1 MRDTFAGNSGDCMEP
16 LESSGTPSAT
26 PITRIIWDLTYAC
39 PLRCKHCYS
48 ESGRRPAR
56 MLDRERMRR
65 VAQVIV
71 AARPERV
78 SFSGGEPLAVP
89 WWGEAADLLGQAGIP
104 VTVFTSGWAM
114 SERMAERLAGSVA
127 AVTVSVDGRDE
138 QAHDAIRGRAGSF
151 RRAMAALDRLSRV
164 KRSRAER
171 GEKHFRLGIDYTVTR
186 SGHDGLGDF
195 VAEATSRFPNLD
207 YVRFGAV
214 MPVGLGQEAGFVAEE
229 LLGDAELEALVGAES
244 ELISRAR
251 HGIEVSVTDV
261 RSFLPTSPLSVE
273 GDGIAQIEPDG
284 QLRAFACYE
293 AKVGNVLDEPID
305 VLWDRAL
312 AWRNTSFVR
321 EQTGSIRTLTDW
333 ARVTRVLDRRYGSV
347 ADKARIALRT

>member
-1 MRDTFAGNSGDCMEP
+1 MEP
-16 LESSGTPSAT
+16 LETSGILSAA
-26 PITRIIWDLTYAC
+26 PIARVIWDLTYAC
-39 PLRCKHCYS
+39 PLRCTHCYS

-65 VAQVIV
+65 VAAVII

-78 SFSGGEPLAVP
+78 SFSGGEPLLVP
-89 WWGEAADLLGQAGIP
+89 WWGEAANLLCQAGIP
-104 VTVFTSGWAM
+104 VTVFTSGWVM
-114 SERMAERLAGSVA
+114 NESVAERLATSVA

-138 QAHDAIRGRAGSF
+138 RTHDAIRGRAGSF

-164 KRSRAER
+164 KLSRTKR

-186 SGHDGLGDF
+186 SGRSGLGDF

-214 MPVGLGQEAGFVAEE
+214 MPVGLGQEPAFVDDE
-229 LLGDAELEALVGAES
+229 LLSDAELEALVDAES
-244 ELISRAR
+244 ALISRAEN
-251 HGIEVSVTDV
+251 GIEVSVTDV

-273 GDGIAQIEPDG
+273 GEGIAQIEPDG

-312 AWRNTSFVR
+312 AWRNSPFVR
-321 EQTGSIRTLTDW
+321 AQTSSIHNLTDW
-333 ARVTRVLDRRYGSV
+333 ARVTRILDRRYGSE
-347 ADKARIALRT
+347 ADKARIAHRN